1 VSTNT
6 VSTNT
11 LTLHAGPVAVDF
23 DNGDLRNIR
32 VGGIEVIRRIYLA
45 FQDKNWTARP
55 WVLSNVEI
63 AHTADEFSIHFD
75 AQGTFD
81 AQALK
86 VNCTLS
92 GAADGSVTY
101 SVSGATA
108 EPFLRNRL
116 GLCVLHPLTLA
127 GTAIDIEHSDGQIE
141 SSAFPDAI
149 NPDQPFLD
157 IHTMTHEVLPGLRAR
172 LELSGDIFES
182 EDHRNWSDASYK
194 TYCTPISHPFPVT
207 VETTWELQQSAALT
221 FAGTFPP
228 ATQSRVTDSAKS
240 AETAI
245 EVFDVDSPLPR
256 IGLQLGRA
264 ELTDAHITALQALD
278 LDHVRVD
285 IDATDP
291 SRAEESLTVAATLA
305 ARIGCSVHAAVF
317 DADAATLTDLA
328 RRNRELGDVIS
339 CWFIFASDEKVTSA
353 SRIAEARLCLGPK
366 AVIAGGTNLYF
377 TELNRQPPILENL
390 DVINFS
396 ANPQVHSF
404 DNRTMLQN
412 ASTLMVI
419 AHNAVRLDGG
429 AAISISPITLRPRFN
444 PNATDP
450 ASDVSNDDLPA
461 SVDYR
466 QSTWFAAAWTALSL
480 GYLAAPG
487 TINSVTYFEA
497 AGARGILDA
506 ETAAPYPVYH
516 FFAALAGATSV
527 RPCESSN
534 PEICDA
540 VIVESESFT
549 RVMIANVGTK
559 VQSVELHGRIN
570 AKITAAPEHLTIVD
584 LPGG

>member
-1 VSTNT
+1 MSTKSVST
-6 VSTNT
+6 ST
-11 LTLHAGPVAVDF
+11 LTLHAGPVAIDF

-55 WVLSNVEI
+55 WVLSDVEI

-81 AQALK
+81 AHALNVK
-86 VNCTLS
+86 CTLS

-101 SVSGATA
+101 SVSGATT

-127 GTAIDIEHSDGQIE
+127 GTAIDIEHSDGHVE

-149 NPDQPFLD
+149 DPDQPFLD
-157 IHTMTHEVLPGLRAR
+157 IRAMTHEVLPGLRAR
-172 LELSGDIFES
+172 LELTGEVFES

-194 TYCTPISHPFPVT
+194 TYCTPISLPFPVT
-207 VETTWELQQSAALT
+207 VEPTWELHQSAALT
-221 FAGTFPP
+221 FTGTFPP
-228 ATQSRVTDSAKS
+228 ATQSRGP
-240 AETAI
+240 ETAESVDTTI
-245 EVFDVDSPLPR
+245 EVFDVTSPLPR
-256 IGLQLGRA
+256 IGLQLGLV
-264 ELTDAHITALQALD
+264 ELTDAHISALQALA

-291 SRAEESLTVAATLA
+291 ARATKSLAVAATVAAQ
-305 ARIGCSVHAAVF
+305 IGCSVQAAVF
-317 DADAATLTDLA
+317 DADAPTLTQLG
-328 RRNRELGDVIS
+328 RKNRELGDVVS
-339 CWFIFASDEKVTSA
+339 CWLIFASDEKVTSA
-353 SRIAEARLCLGPK
+353 SRIAEARQCLGPEE
-366 AVIAGGTNLYF
+366 VISGGTNLYF
-377 TELNRQPPILENL
+377 TELNRQPPSLENL

-396 ANPQVHSF
+396 LNPQVHSF
-404 DNRTMLQN
+404 DNRTILQN

-419 AHNAVRLDGG
+419 ALNAVGLAGD

-450 ASDVSNDDLPA
+450 ATDVSNDDLPA

-466 QSTWFAAAWTALSL
+466 QSTWFAAAWTALCL

-487 TINSVTYFEA
+487 TVGSATYFET
-497 AGARGILDA
+497 AGACGILDA
-506 ETAAPYPVYH
+506 ETAAPYPVYD
-516 FFAALAGATSV
+516 FFAALAGAVSV

-540 VIVESESFT
+540 LIVESESFT
-549 RVMIANVGTK
+549 RVMIANVGTEA
-559 VQSVELHGRIN
+559 QSVELRGHIN
-570 AKITAAPEHLTIVD
+570 AKITAPPEQLTIID

>member
-1 VSTNT
+1 VSANI
-6 VSTNT
+6 VSEST
-11 LTLHAGPVAVDF
+11 LTLHAGPVTVDF

-63 AHTADEFSIHFD
+63 AHTADAFSIHFD

-81 AQALK
+81 AHALK
-86 VNCTLS
+86 VNCILS

-101 SVSGATA
+101 SVSGTTT

-127 GTAIDIEHSDGQIE
+127 GTAIDIERSDGHIE
-141 SSAFPDAI
+141 LSAFPDAI
-149 NPDQPFLD
+149 DPDQPFLD
-157 IHTMTHEVLPGLRAR
+157 IRAMTHEVIPGLRAR
-172 LELSGDIFES
+172 LELTGEVFES

-194 TYCTPISHPFPVT
+194 TYCTPISLPFPVT
-207 VETTWELQQSAALT
+207 VEPTWELHQSAALT
-221 FAGTFPP
+221 FVGAFPP
-228 ATQSRVTDSAKS
+228 ATQSRVT
-240 AETAI
+240 ETAASADTTI
-245 EVFDVDSPLPR
+245 EVFDVTSPLPR
-256 IGLQLGRA
+256 IGLQLGQT
-264 ELTDAHITALQALD
+264 ELTDVHISALQALE

-291 SRAEESLTVAATLA
+291 ARATESLAAAATVAAQ
-305 ARIGCSVHAAVF
+305 IGCSVQAAVF
-317 DADAATLTDLA
+317 DADAPTLTQLG
-328 RRNRELGDVIS
+328 RKNRELGDVVS
-339 CWFIFASDEKVTSA
+339 CWLIFASNEKVTSA
-353 SRIAEARLCLGPK
+353 SRIAEARQCLGP
-366 AVIAGGTNLYF
+366 AEVIAGGTNLYF
-377 TELNRQPPILENL
+377 TELNRQPPTLENL

-396 ANPQVHSF
+396 VNPQVHSF
-404 DNRTMLQN
+404 DNRTILQN

-419 AHNAVRLDGG
+419 AQNAVRLAGA

-450 ASDVSNDDLPA
+450 STDVSNDDLPA

-487 TINSVTYFEA
+487 TIRSVTYCET

-506 ETAAPYPVYH
+506 ETAAPYPVYD
-516 FFAALAGATSV
+516 FFAALVGATSV

-540 VIVESESFT
+540 IIVESESFT
-549 RVMIANVGTK
+549 RVMIANVGTE
-559 VQSVELHGRIN
+559 VQSVELRGHIN
-570 AKITAAPEHLTIVD
+570 ARITAPPEQLTIID

>member
-1 VSTNT
+1 
-6 VSTNT
+6 
-11 LTLHAGPVAVDF
+11 
-23 DNGDLRNIR
+23 
-32 VGGIEVIRRIYLA
+32 
-45 FQDKNWTARP
+45 
-55 WVLSNVEI
+55 
-63 AHTADEFSIHFD
+63 
-75 AQGTFD
+75 
-81 AQALK
+81 
-86 VNCTLS
+86 
-92 GAADGSVTY
+92 
-101 SVSGATA
+101 
-108 EPFLRNRL
+108 
-116 GLCVLHPLTLA
+116 
-127 GTAIDIEHSDGQIE
+127 
-141 SSAFPDAI
+141 
-149 NPDQPFLD
+149 
-157 IHTMTHEVLPGLRAR
+157 
-172 LELSGDIFES
+172 
-182 EDHRNWSDASYK
+182 
-194 TYCTPISHPFPVT
+194 
-207 VETTWELQQSAALT
+207 
-221 FAGTFPP
+221 
-228 ATQSRVTDSAKS
+228 
-240 AETAI
+240 
-245 EVFDVDSPLPR
+245 
-256 IGLQLGRA
+256 
-264 ELTDAHITALQALD
+264 
-278 LDHVRVD
+278 
-285 IDATDP
+285 
-291 SRAEESLTVAATLA
+291 
-305 ARIGCSVHAAVF
+305 
-317 DADAATLTDLA
+317 
-328 RRNRELGDVIS
+328 VIS

-377 TELNRQPPILENL
+377 TELNRQPTILKNL

-419 AHNAVRLDGG
+419 AHNAVRLAGG

>member
-1 VSTNT
+1 MSTNI
-6 VSTNT
+6 VSANT

-23 DNGDLRNIR
+23 DNGDLRNVR

-75 AQGTFD
+75 ARGTFD
-81 AQALK
+81 AYALK

-101 SVSGATA
+101 SVSGATT

-127 GTAIDIEHSDGQIE
+127 GTAIDIEHSDGHIE

-149 NPDQPFLD
+149 DPDQPFLD
-157 IHTMTHEVLPGLRAR
+157 IRGMTHEVIPGLRAR
-172 LELSGDIFES
+172 LELTGEVFES

-194 TYCTPISHPFPVT
+194 TYCTPISLPFPVT
-207 VETTWELQQSAALT
+207 VEPTWELHQSAALT
-221 FAGTFPP
+221 FVGTFPP
-228 ATQSRVTDSAKS
+228 AMQSRGTDTAESAG
-240 AETAI
+240 TTI
-245 EVFDVDSPLPR
+245 EVFDVTSPLPR

-264 ELTDAHITALQALD
+264 ELTDAHISALQALE

-291 SRAEESLTVAATLA
+291 ARAIESLAVAATVAAQL
-305 ARIGCSVHAAVF
+305 GCSVHAAVF
-317 DADAATLTDLA
+317 DADAATLAQLA
-328 RRNRELGDVIS
+328 HKKRELGDVVS
-339 CWFIFASDEKVTSA
+339 CWLIFASDEKVTSA
-353 SRIAEARLCLGPK
+353 SRIAEARQCLGPK
-366 AVIAGGTNLYF
+366 EVISGGTNLYF
-377 TELNRQPPILENL
+377 TELNRQPPTLENL

-396 ANPQVHSF
+396 VNPQVHSF
-404 DNRTMLQN
+404 DNRTILQN
-412 ASTLMVI
+412 TSTLMVI
-419 AHNAVRLDGG
+419 AQNAVRLAGA

-450 ASDVSNDDLPA
+450 DTDVSNDDLPA
-461 SVDYR
+461 AVDYR

-487 TINSVTYFEA
+487 TIRSVTYFET
-497 AGARGILDA
+497 AGALGILDA
-506 ETAAPYPVYH
+506 ETVAPYPVYD

-540 VIVESESFT
+540 VIVESESVT
-549 RVMIANVGTK
+549 RVMIANVGTE
-559 VQSVELHGRIN
+559 VQSVELRGHIN
-570 AKITAAPEHLTIVD
+570 ARITAPPERLTIID
-584 LPGG
+584 LPRG

>member
-1 VSTNT
+1 VSTNI
-6 VSTNT
+6 VSTST
-11 LTLHAGPVAVDF
+11 FTLHAGPVAVDF

-55 WVLSNVEI
+55 WALSNVTV

-81 AQALK
+81 AHALQ

-92 GAADGSVTY
+92 GAADGSITY
-101 SVSGATA
+101 SVRGTTNV
-108 EPFLRNRL
+108 PFLRNRL

-127 GTAIDIEHSDGQIE
+127 GTAIDIEHSDGRIE

-149 NPDQPFLD
+149 DPDQPFLD
-157 IHTMTHEVLPGLRAR
+157 IRAMTHEVIPGLRAR
-172 LELSGDIFES
+172 LELTGEVFES

-194 TYCTPISHPFPVT
+194 TYCTPISLPFPVT
-207 VETTWELQQSAALT
+207 VEPTWELDQSAALT
-221 FAGTFPP
+221 FVGTFPP
-228 ATQSRVTDSAKS
+228 ATQPRVTDT
-240 AETAI
+240 AESVDTTI
-245 EVFDVDSPLPR
+245 EVFDVTSPLPR
-256 IGLQLGRA
+256 IGLQLGQA
-264 ELTDAHITALQALD
+264 QLTDAHISALRALQ

-291 SRAEESLTVAATLA
+291 ARAAESLAIAATVAAQ
-305 ARIGCSVHAAVF
+305 IGCSVHAAVF
-317 DADAATLTDLA
+317 DADAATLTQLSS
-328 RRNRELGDVIS
+328 RNHELGEVVS
-339 CWFIFASDEKVTSA
+339 CWLIFASDEKVTSA
-353 SRIAEARLCLGPK
+353 SRIAEARLCLGPEE
-366 AVIAGGTNLYF
+366 VISGGTNLYF
-377 TELNRQPPILENL
+377 TELNRQPPFLENL

-396 ANPQVHSF
+396 VNPQVHSF
-404 DNRTMLQN
+404 DNRTILQN

-419 AHNAVRLDGG
+419 AQNAARVAGA
-429 AAISISPITLRPRFN
+429 AAISISPISLRPRFN

-450 ASDVSNDDLPA
+450 ATDVSNDDLPA

-466 QSTWFAAAWTALSL
+466 QSTWFAAVWTALCL

-487 TINSVTYFEA
+487 TIRSVTYFET

-506 ETAAPYPVYH
+506 DTAASYPVYDV
-516 FFAALAGATSV
+516 FAALTGATSV
-527 RPCESSN
+527 RPCESTN

-549 RVMIANVGTK
+549 RVMIANVGTQ
-559 VQSVELHGRIN
+559 VQSVELHGYIN
-570 AKITAAPEHLTIVD
+570 ARITAPPQQLTIID